1 MYNLQMIKFTKYIIE
16 LLNKVRLEN
25 DFNDDVT
32 LKFMY
37 NFIDELKLQE
47 NQIKIEKIINYN
59 TNIYQ

>member
-25 DFNDDVT
+25 DFNDDDT

-47 NQIKIEKIINYN
+47 NQLKIENIIKYNKI
-59 TNIYQ
+59 

>member
-1 MYNLQMIKFTKYIIE
+1 MYNLKMIKFTKYIIY

>member
-25 DFNDDVT
+25 DFNDDDT

-47 NQIKIEKIINYN
+47 NQLKIEKIIKCK
-59 TNIYQ
+59 I

>member
-1 MYNLQMIKFTKYIIE
+1 MIKFTKYIIE

-47 NQIKIEKIINYN
+47 NQLNIENIIKYNKI
-59 TNIYQ
+59 

>member
-47 NQIKIEKIINYN
+47 NQLKIENIIKYNKI
-59 TNIYQ
+59 